1 MGEPVFLRDEAAIA
15 KGTPTLLQTSTQ
27 TLTWDLLPRLLPR
40 LVGTAPTLRHER
52 LRTAAET
59 KRHAEADN
67 KILGRLDIYNV
78 VHRRKIGTYSQQLL
92 SKQVNM
98 GTKGG
103 VTANCLDIGLFM

>member
-15 KGTPTLLQTSTQ
+15 KGTPTLLQLSTQ

-67 KILGRLDIYNV
+67 KILGRPDIYNV
-78 VHRRKIGTYSQQLL
+78 AHRRKIGTYSQQLL
-92 SKQVNM
+92 SK
-98 GTKGG
+98 
-103 VTANCLDIGLFM
+103 